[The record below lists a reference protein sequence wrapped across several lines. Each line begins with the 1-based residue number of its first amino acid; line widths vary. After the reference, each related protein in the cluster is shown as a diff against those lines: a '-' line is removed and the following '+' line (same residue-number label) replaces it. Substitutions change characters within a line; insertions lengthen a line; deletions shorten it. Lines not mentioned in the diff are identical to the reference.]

1 MSVIASNPWLMVLAI
16 FIINVAYVTCLTM
29 RTILTLKG
37 YRYVA
42 AIVSFVE
49 VLVYVVGLGLVMSSL
64 DQIQNIVA
72 YAFGFSIGIIVGMKI
87 EEKLALGYTVI
98 NVTSSAYELDL
109 PKQLRDLG
117 YGVTHYTAYGR
128 DGNRLIMQIL
138 TPRRFEFK
146 LIETI
151 KQIDDKAFIVAYEP
165 RTIHGGFWAK
175 GLKKQQTFTVEE
187 HETIEQ
193 CLQRIREA
201 GYMPVKRI
209 EKPVYKEN
217 KDGSV
222 EVLKQNIEFVG
233 KKIE

>member
-128 DGNRLIMQIL
+128 DGNRLIIQIL

-175 GLKKQQTFTVEE
+175 GLKTK
-187 HETIEQ
+187 
-193 CLQRIREA
+193 
-201 GYMPVKRI
+201 K
-209 EKPVYKEN
+209 
-217 KDGSV
+217 
-222 EVLKQNIEFVG
+222 LKQYDTDEVESI
-233 KKIE
+233 

>member
-1 MSVIASNPWLMVLAI
+1 MSVITSNPWLMVLAI

-42 AIVSFVE
+42 AIVSFLE
-49 VLVYVVGLGLVMSSL
+49 VLVYVVGLGMVMSSL
-64 DQIQNIVA
+64 DQIQNIFA

-87 EEKLALGYTVI
+87 EEKLALGYTVV
-98 NVTSSAYELDL
+98 NVTSSEYELDL
-109 PKQLRDLG
+109 PRQLRDLG

-128 DGNRLIMQIL
+128 DGNRLILQIL

-151 KQIDDKAFIVAYEP
+151 KQIDEKAFIVAYEP

-175 GLKKQQTFTVEE
+175 GVRSKK
-187 HETIEQ
+187 
-193 CLQRIREA
+193 
-201 GYMPVKRI
+201 
-209 EKPVYKEN
+209 
-217 KDGSV
+217 
-222 EVLKQNIEFVG
+222 LKQYDTDEVESI
-233 KKIE
+233 

>member
-165 RTIHGGFWAK
+165 RTIHGGF
-175 GLKKQQTFTVEE
+175 GLK
-187 HETIEQ
+187 
-193 CLQRIREA
+193 
-201 GYMPVKRI
+201 
-209 EKPVYKEN
+209 
-217 KDGSV
+217 
-222 EVLKQNIEFVG
+222 VLKLKNLNNMIQMKWKVYE
-233 KKIE
+233 KTTKIYS